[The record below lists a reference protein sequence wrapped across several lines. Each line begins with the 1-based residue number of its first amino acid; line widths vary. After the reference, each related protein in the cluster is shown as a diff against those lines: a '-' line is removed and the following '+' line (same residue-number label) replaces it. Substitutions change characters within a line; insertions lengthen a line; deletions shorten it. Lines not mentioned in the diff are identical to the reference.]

1 MVINISKNSNT
12 DISDLNIATA
22 GTNVYVVWKD
32 IVSGS
37 YNIVFKRSTDN
48 GATFGP
54 AIKISKKGFDPHISV
69 STNVYVIWQDGN
81 SQGIGGISISRSTD
95 NGATFGPAIKISKNS
110 TTDI

>member
-54 AIKISKKGFDPHISV
+54 AIKISKNSTTAISNLNIATAG
-69 STNVYVIWQDGN
+69 TNVYVVWKDIVSGSYN
-81 SQGIGGISISRSTD
+81 IVFKRSTD
-95 NGATFGPAIKISKNS
+95 NGATFGPAK
-110 TTDI
+110 